1 VPTFLRIDDIFAAL
15 IVFLVMLRRIEVKAA
30 MAEQNPHVP
39 AASFDHWRTL
49 AMRAYD
55 RVAVAS
61 ALKVVASGL
70 WYVAA
75 PPLGAPWFQ
84 LGGLL
89 IFLGW
94 MASLIAGWKTG
105 TSAGILRRQLGIV
118 LRRRAT

>member
-1 VPTFLRIDDIFAAL
+1 VPTFLRVDDIFAAL

-30 MAEQNPHVP
+30 MPEQNPHVP

-61 ALKVVASGL
+61 VLKVVCSGL
-70 WYVAA
+70 WYLMA